1 MVEECL
7 APGASVS
14 EVALRHGVNT
24 NQLFKWRRQHLAA
37 AIAASAAPPALI
49 PVTIEA
55 SACGSGPQAEAAPS
69 GAAEQGAGSIEI
81 ELSGARI
88 RLHGSVDPK
97 AIRTVVAALMHR

>member
-37 AIAASAAPPALI
+37 IAASAVPPALI

-55 SACGSGPQAEAAPS
+55 PACGSEPRAEAAPS
-69 GAAEQGAGSIEI
+69 GSAEQGAGSIEI